1 MLSLAQLSP
10 SMSTSVMRSL
20 RPTIGDFETIPCD
33 VDDRNRDD
41 EAISVH
47 LSWKL
52 TELSNF
58 LNNMKKKTK
67 LRSTVQC

>member
-1 MLSLAQLSP
+1 
-10 SMSTSVMRSL
+10 MSTSVMRMACL
-20 RPTIGDFETIPCD
+20 RRWGPTIGCLETIPCD
-33 VDDRNRDD
+33 VDDRNSDS

-47 LSWKL
+47 LTWEL

-58 LNNMKKKTK
+58 LNDMKKIKTK